1 MEIDYIS
8 RHEHEEFRRRIEAE
22 NDRQNKRIE
31 ILEEMTRQISDL
43 TISVEKMAMGIE
55 AMVEEQKQQGER
67 LEILEKEPGKK
78 WKDST
83 RALLNAVLGALG
95 AGVAGGVI
103 YLLSLVMK

>member
-83 RALLNAVLGALG
+83 RALFNAFLGALG
-95 AGVAGGVI
+95 AGVAVVLV

>member
-31 ILEEMTRQISDL
+31 ILEEMTRRISDL

-83 RALLNAVLGALG
+83 RALFNAFLGAIG
-95 AGVAGGVI
+95 AGVAGVVI
-103 YLLSLVMK
+103 YLLSIAMR

>member
-83 RALLNAVLGALG
+83 RALFNAFLGAIG
-95 AGVAGGVI
+95 AGVAGVVI